1 MSSFDDINKSIS
13 DLTDSLFIKQNET
26 EGTPSEMY
34 HKLKSG
40 VLQKLMQIQT
50 KNNSFKNELN
60 GLKWNGND
68 STTRRDTINS
78 TVSTAGS
85 KNSNNNSLQIGGST
99 NEMKK
104 AGNININVGGNK
116 KAFKRMSTNKIVI
129 NAGGKKWYS
138 FFKEINYNYVNDIY
152 ICDIV
157 I

>member
-13 DLTDSLFIKQNET
+13 DLTDSLFIKQNDT

-60 GLKWNGND
+60 GLKGND
-68 STTRRDTINS
+68 DNKRKDTVNS
-78 TVSTAGS
+78 NVSTAGS
-85 KNSNNNSLQIGGST
+85 KNSNNKSQQVS
-99 NEMKK
+99 
-104 AGNININVGGNK
+104 GNNNINVGGK

-129 NAGGKKWYS
+129 NAGGKK
-138 FFKEINYNYVNDIY
+138 
-152 ICDIV
+152 
-157 I
+157 